1 MALGVHKAKVTRI
14 SRQILTQSRLSDQS
28 INFGRTSVQRRKK
41 RRSLLMKVRKI
52 EPSTD
57 QIQLNQQYNNHNKI
71 NSSSL
76 TGEQTRQQPT
86 YGEYTINCTNSI
98 GNLNVMS
105 GYEDKSAKTIKPREI
120 DLSLSASYFS
130 TSFSKSSAGLMQEDT
145 KTRRNTRRRRAAF
158 IMSPRC
164 CCILAVAVFGA
175 ILLAALVAAVI
186 MITKENNGPTGTST
200 TVTTTTATTTTTTTT
215 STTTT
220 TTTSTTTTTTTSTA
234 TTCTSSCTNN
244 TWNQTGV
251 ALADTSSNPVPSPRC
266 IMLNGN
272 DTVYVCGHQ
281 VGYVEKFAIN
291 GTNRM
296 AATSNSADHLDYIS
310 FDKSGALY
318 TTDHNTGTVQYYP
331 AGSTVPTVLVGA
343 PSSIAS
349 LTDPRATAVDSNYT
363 LYINDRSNNK
373 IMMLNQNGTSL
384 TSVIDSNGVISKM
397 STILLKSSSSNELYI
412 SDEDGT
418 AVYLWT
424 VGAAA
429 PSLNLTSVGCGNLN
443 NPKGIRLD
451 ANGNLYVADSGN
463 SRIVMFCTNS
473 TVGTVIL
480 TLSSSPVDLDL
491 DLNLNLYV
499 MLSNGQAYKYQ
510 LI

>member
-86 YGEYTINCTNSI
+86 YGEYTIN
-98 GNLNVMS
+98 
-105 GYEDKSAKTIKPREI
+105 Y
-120 DLSLSASYFS
+120 
-130 TSFSKSSAGLMQEDT
+130 T

-186 MITKENNGPTGTST
+186 MINRTEKKFLYIQLAKENNGPTGTST

-384 TSVIDSNGVISKM
+384 TSVINSNGVISKM

-412 SDEDGT
+412 SDEGGA

>member
-1 MALGVHKAKVTRI
+1 MASVVHKAKVTRI
-14 SRQILTQSRLSDQS
+14 SRQILTQNRLSDHS
-28 INFGRTSVQRRKK
+28 INSGRTLVQRWKK

-98 GNLNVMS
+98 GNMNVMS
-105 GYEDKSAKTIKPREI
+105 GYEDKSAKAIKPREI

-130 TSFSKSSAGLMQEDT
+130 TSFSKNSAGLMQEDT
-145 KTRRNTRRRRAAF
+145 KARRNTRRRRAAF

-175 ILLAALVAAVI
+175 ILLATLVAAVI
-186 MITKENNGPTGTST
+186 MITKENNGPTRTST
-200 TVTTTTATTTTTTTT
+200 TVTTTTATTTTTTTAT
-215 STTTT
+215 
-220 TTTSTTTTTTTSTA
+220 TTTTTTTSTA
-234 TTCTSSCTNN
+234 TTCTPSCTNN

-384 TSVIDSNGVISKM
+384 TSVIDSNGVILKM